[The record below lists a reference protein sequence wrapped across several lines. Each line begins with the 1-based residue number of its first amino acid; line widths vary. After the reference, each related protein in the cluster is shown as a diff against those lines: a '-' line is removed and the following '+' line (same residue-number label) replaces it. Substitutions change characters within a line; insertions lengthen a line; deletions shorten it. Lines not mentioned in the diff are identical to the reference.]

1 MAEQQVVEFIRGT
14 LLRLI
19 RQIEN
24 SSGGID
30 NLDGISYRLD
40 WLYNSMARY
49 FGGQGQDVDE
59 QVITLVGNTNDIL
72 RQNVQNVSHS
82 YSVARV
88 STGGRGRPKLNI
100 PQDQLQFLVER
111 GFTIPEISRMLSTSV
126 RTIERR
132 LHDFGL
138 SATENYSHIDDES
151 LDRIIQEILRDF
163 PSFGYRRMTGA
174 LTSRGIKVQ
183 QVRIREAMRRV
194 NPEGVLL
201 RALAINTVNRRKY
214 QVYGP
219 LALWHVDG
227 NHKLIRWRI
236 VIHGGI
242 DGYSR
247 MIVFLKANPN
257 NTAATVFGVFVR
269 AVERFG
275 LPSRVRTDKGGENV
289 DIARYMLSHP
299 LRGPDRGSHLTGRSV
314 HNQRIERLWR
324 DVFYGCTHTFY
335 TLFGCMEDCG
345 ILDPSNEAHLYALH
359 YVFLPR
365 INKQLTEFVNA
376 HARAPTSHL
385 SSFGFQDF

>member
-24 SSGGID
+24 HSGGLD

-40 WLYNSMARY
+40 WLYNSIARY
-49 FGGQGQDVDE
+49 FGGQGQDINVDE
-59 QVITLVGNTNDIL
+59 RVITLVGNANDIL

-82 YSVARV
+82 YSVAQV

-126 RTIERR
+126 RPIERR
-132 LHDFGL
+132 LRDFGL

-151 LDRIIQEILRDF
+151 LDRIIQEILRDL

-194 NPEGVLL
+194 NPDGVLL

-227 NHKLIRWRI
+227 NHKLIRFVLLHLIR
-236 VIHGGI
+236 
-242 DGYSR
+242 
-247 MIVFLKANPN
+247 LN
-257 NTAATVFGVFVR
+257 GV
-269 AVERFG
+269 
-275 LPSRVRTDKGGENV
+275 TN
-289 DIARYMLSHP
+289 I
-299 LRGPDRGSHLTGRSV
+299 T
-314 HNQRIERLWR
+314 
-324 DVFYGCTHTFY
+324 
-335 TLFGCMEDCG
+335 
-345 ILDPSNEAHLYALH
+345 
-359 YVFLPR
+359 
-365 INKQLTEFVNA
+365 
-376 HARAPTSHL
+376 
-385 SSFGFQDF
+385 